1 MSWVE
6 LAWELYMDFVR
17 SAIELNVY
25 TLDIMFNALCKK
37 RRYARAKEILIEML
51 NIGPGPDTTTHN
63 TLPVGSCRKDNSSE
77 AEEIFGEML
86 CRGVV
91 PDLVSFSSL
100 IAVFSRSKYL
110 DQASVYFGDMKKP
123 GLVLENV
130 IHAILINGFC
140 KNCNMLE
147 ALKIRDEMLE

>member
-6 LAWELYMDFVR
+6 LAWELYMEFVR

-51 NIGPGPDTTTHN
+51 NIGPGPDTTTQN

-77 AEEIFGEML
+77 TEEIFGEML
-86 CRGVV
+86 CQGVV

-110 DQASVYFGDMKKP
+110 DQASVYFGDMKKS
-123 GLVLENV
+123 GLVLDNV